1 MGGCC
6 EPPKYNIDLEYQ
18 IYNKPLMMSCDRRL
32 LIKSTKTNSFG
43 SIKEEESENKMMVQE
58 NKLRKNRSSSCS
70 PEKEHH

>member
-43 SIKEEESENKMMVQE
+43 SIKEEESENKMMV
-58 NKLRKNRSSSCS
+58 
-70 PEKEHH
+70 